1 MKRDERIRDIIDR
14 IDKIGDELLA
24 IADDLDKAR
33 LSGAENVV
41 RDAVASLETAG
52 VNLYK
57 KLK

>member
-1 MKRDERIRDIIDR
+1 MKRDERIRDF
-14 IDKIGDELLA
+14 IDKLDKMGDELLA

-33 LSGAENVV
+33 LSAAENEV
-41 RDAVASLETAG
+41 RNAVASLETAG